1 MHKKIH
7 KYVLLIVM
15 SFGPF
20 ALFSQGN
27 LVIVGG
33 GLENDNAHV
42 FEEYIRLAGGKDAVF
57 SIIPSASGVPV
68 QSFEYF
74 KLGLTGFGVNPENI
88 HLIPIAMEDD
98 DSTLLVDESTWANNA
113 WQKELEML
121 VLSSTAVWFTGG
133 DQTRTM
139 KLMHDTSMNQSPV
152 LKAVWEVYKRGGVIG
167 GTSAGAAIM
176 SNPMIGGGTSIAA
189 LQNGVTI
196 VNQNQDSD
204 EYEGMILTDG
214 IGFFPLGIVD
224 QHFHA
229 RARSGRLIAALAA
242 TDQRFGFGIDENTAL
257 VYYGNENRI
266 RVFGEDA
273 LTIFDTKNAQ
283 FNRNTSMLSA
293 ENIIVHFLESGS
305 QYFVDQDRILADE
318 ADTQASLKLADK
330 EVKTLSS
337 GALTNSKVGF
347 NQLLNQLL
355 RNPDNVSVR
364 NLHMIEADKGFEISL
379 SRTEETKHFIN
390 KDYKNEKHSLGNLR
404 MDIIPLR
411 IHTDKIEF

>member
-1 MHKKIH
+1 MHKKVH
-7 KYVLLIVM
+7 KYVLLIIM
-15 SFGPF
+15 SFVPF
-20 ALFSQGN
+20 ILFSQGN

-42 FEEYIRLAGGKDAVF
+42 FEEYIRLAGGKDAIF

-74 KLGLTGFGVNPENI
+74 KLGLLGFGVNPENI

-98 DSTLLVDESTWANNA
+98 DSTLLIDESTWANNA
-113 WQKELEML
+113 WQKEWEMQ
-121 VLSSTAVWFTGG
+121 VLSSNAVWFTGG

-139 KLMHDTSMNQSPV
+139 KLMYDASMNQSPV

-176 SNPMIGGGTSIAA
+176 SNPMIGGGTSIEA
-189 LQNGVTI
+189 LQNGVRI
-196 VNQNQDSD
+196 VNHNQDSD
-204 EYEGMILTDG
+204 EGMILTDG

-229 RARSGRLIAALAA
+229 RARTGRLIAALAA
-242 TDQRFGFGIDENTAL
+242 TSQRFGFGIDENTAL
-257 VYYGNENRI
+257 VYYGKENRI

-283 FNRNTSMLSA
+283 FKRDEAMLSA
-293 ENIIVHFLESGS
+293 ENIVVHFLESGS
-305 QYFVDQDRILADE
+305 QYVVDQDSIIADE
-318 ADTQASLKLADK
+318 ADTQPLLHTADK
-330 EVKTLSS
+330 GVKTLSS

-355 RNPDNVSVR
+355 RNSDNVSVR

-379 SRTEETKHFIN
+379 SRTEKTRHFIN
-390 KDYKNEKHSLGNLR
+390 KDFKNEKHSLENLR
-404 MDIIPLR
+404 MDIIPLH
-411 IHTDKIEF
+411 IHTERIEF